1 MNKDKWP
8 YCGGSEIITNIRLS
22 QTAEVEN
29 IGLSFRTAMILVG
42 TEPILA
48 DLCSGCGSITR
59 FHVKNTDRKWMVV
72 EP

>member
-1 MNKDKWP
+1 MSQEKCP
-8 YCGGSEIITNIRLS
+8 YCGGSEIVANIRI
-22 QTAEVEN
+22 EPG
-29 IGLSFRTAMILVG
+29 IGKLGLRFKTAMIFVA

-59 FHVKNTDRKWMVV
+59 FHVKNADRKWMVL